1 MAGYNQLK
9 ASIASVIKTNNAR
22 EITGQLLQ
30 NVLNQMVGVIG
41 ENLQLAGFAD
51 PTTNPGQPDQ
61 NIFYIAEQE
70 GVYSHFNNTVLEG
83 GLSFLMWKDGNWSSH
98 TMQVVTEEYIKNH
111 YVSIDFFRSIF
122 CVYDENGNEILPNNE
137 PDPILGTQ
145 QVIDNIK
152 AQVGLWTE
160 YYLSA
165 LGRATGGGG
174 GGGATSLDQLSD
186 VSINGTPTIILDR
199 GKLYRE
205 NMKKA
210 KLDLSEFML
219 MCRQAGYFNLNDIQT
234 AVYEYDG
241 KLSVLPVSTRR
252 PVNPADMNLSP
263 PQETILAE
271 VIMDGRI
278 LDENLKRMGLNTR
291 WLQKRLEEQGYQ
303 SADEVFLGLCGA
315 DHSLTLFRG
324 E

>member
-1 MAGYNQLK
+1 MEYLKIIMTTVISAAVLFGIAKVSGHKQVAQL
-9 ASIASVIKTNNAR
+9 
-22 EITGQLLQ
+22 
-30 NVLNQMVGVIG
+30 
-41 ENLQLAGFAD
+41 
-51 PTTNPGQPDQ
+51 
-61 NIFYIAEQE
+61 
-70 GVYSHFNNTVLEG
+70 
-83 GLSFLMWKDGNWSSH
+83 
-98 TMQVVTEEYIKNH
+98 
-111 YVSIDFFRSIF
+111 DFFDYISGITIGSIGAELATELESPWKPLTAMI
-122 CVYDENGNEILPNNE
+122 VYGGI
-137 PDPILGTQ
+137 
-145 QVIDNIK
+145 
-152 AQVGLWTE
+152 
-160 YYLSA
+160 A
-165 LGRATGGGG
+165 LVLRVLT
-174 GGGATSLDQLSD
+174 TKRQKSRKY
-186 VSINGTPTIILDR
+186 INGTPTIILDR

-263 PQETILAE
+263 PQETVLAE

-278 LDENLKRMGLNTR
+278 LDENLKRMGLDTR

-303 SADEVFLGLCGA
+303 SAEEVFLGLCAG